1 MDHGPVEGTT
11 GGPYADLRR
20 TLRILRKLNVGI
32 RVVCVVVLPGRPG
45 LLDHLGLVPPVVL
58 SAAAAATLLIVVGI
72 VGVVTG
78 ARALGVAVLVVGRAV
93 AAAVVS
99 RVVGVF

>member
-11 GGPYADLRR
+11 SGPNADLRG

-58 SAAAAATLLIVVGI
+58 SAAATLLIVVGI

-93 AAAVVS
+93 AAAVVT